1 MQASALVHV
10 GVSKE
15 TWEHLRYMK
24 AGVGSTRALYICN
37 DVL

>member
-15 TWEHLRYMK
+15 TWEHIRYKK
-24 AGVGSTRALYICN
+24 AGVGSTRAL
-37 DVL
+37 